1 MEPICVAVFCLGLF
15 AVCGCSLSATGRERL
30 RRSRKGA
37 GEEPEKSLKREMDG
51 RTGTEPAAADLK
63 KLIAAGAKMGE
74 NPLEFDYGDER
85 RIVFHGYFGLVV
97 CDRTEEGWRLFR
109 TLDLKA
115 LGADAMEGDAYAVID
130 AGRERA
136 YITPSYFAPDNEN
149 PVTYCFDYEE
159 NRIGERWDYQSVRND
174 LLSWSYV
181 QAMAVQEEADRLL
194 KGTGLTRSSNVF
206 PVRGIGGGEYGFLAA
221 ENGELR
227 SLRYCVYREEEKNV
241 ELSALFG
248 G

>member
-1 MEPICVAVFCLGLF
+1 
-15 AVCGCSLSATGRERL
+15 
-30 RRSRKGA
+30 
-37 GEEPEKSLKREMDG
+37 
-51 RTGTEPAAADLK
+51 
-63 KLIAAGAKMGE
+63 
-74 NPLEFDYGDER
+74 
-85 RIVFHGYFGLVV
+85 
-97 CDRTEEGWRLFR
+97 
-109 TLDLKA
+109 
-115 LGADAMEGDAYAVID
+115 MEGDAYAVID